1 MTMLLYT
8 ITPSLGLIR
17 NYIKYKRVTL
27 TLYFRTYLVYFFIN
41 LLSKLLGYIPNIYEV
56 LIYERWFFFIGKS
69 LISLYRNDYYK
80 KIRENIRLKY
90 GLKYGLNYDK
100 KKTTFSDKN
109 TYVEMYDVIKDN

>member
-56 LIYERWFFFIGKS
+56 LIYERWFFFVCKS
-69 LISLYRNDYYK
+69 LISLYKNDYYRK
-80 KIRENIRLKY
+80 REKYKIKY
-90 GLKYGLNYDK
+90 GLKY
-100 KKTTFSDKN
+100 KTSFSDKN
-109 TYVEMYDVIKDN
+109 KYKMYDVIKENYKDSL